1 MTVLRVPVLTG
12 THMSGIMLSMKE
24 LTEGQAG
31 VLAAVRFRVSR
42 GQLPP
47 SYRDLCAEFGWSST
61 GTARDHLKALERKGY
76 VRLPRCRGGRVTLC
90 DRPPL
95 TAVAPIIGHVAAG
108 TPVMSEERREEQLP
122 YPVEWS
128 RSGDCFALKVT
139 GESMVNAGILE
150 GDHVIVRPQK
160 TARSGQI
167 VAATIDGETTLKRF
181 VKNGS
186 RILLAA
192 ENPRYEAIRVK
203 TESVVI
209 HGIVVGLIRTYQALP
224 TEGTR

>member
-1 MTVLRVPVLTG
+1 MD
-12 THMSGIMLSMKE
+12 E
-24 LTEGQAG
+24 LTEIQAG
-31 VLAAVRFRVSR
+31 VLAAVRYRVSR

-47 SYRDLCAEFGWSST
+47 SYRDLCTEFGWSST

-76 VRLPRCRGGRVTLC
+76 VQLPRHRGGRVMLGDT
-90 DRPPL
+90 PPF
-95 TAVAPIIGHVAAG
+95 TAVAPIIGHVVAG
-108 TPVMSEERREEQLP
+108 TPVIAEERREGQLP

-139 GESMVNAGILE
+139 GDSMMNAGILE
-150 GDHVIVRPQK
+150 GDHVIVRLQE

-167 VAATIDGETTLKRF
+167 VVATVDGETTLKRF

-192 ENPRYEAIRVK
+192 ENPRYEAIDIK
-203 TESVVI
+203 TESVVL
-209 HGIVVGLIRTYQALP
+209 HGVVVGLIRTYQAP
-224 TEGTR
+224 PYGRTR